1 MNEQNYDQ
9 EMMMRQKVE
18 KREKVDTIIAYCLI
32 VILIGCI
39 AILSILK
46 LTKKEDEVK
55 PDDHTPSYAT
65 LNDVVTN
72 LNNSNLDVT
81 ASTSNNAVVVT
92 TKDGSLNLNIPLVNN
107 ELEVTYNKDN
117 EEVVTNIYKEITTN
131 LCVFY
136 GNTNDICTSVVNNI
150 TKDSTVNGIRFITEG
165 DNTKVYINL
174 LASIDVSSYKEEY
187 TEETIKDIDINNYSL
202 NINDVNVSNIV
213 INNSDTDIVFTS
225 DLKNNNSDKY
235 TITIKLYD
243 ENNNSIGEESKEYAS
258 EDKLEIKFTYS
269 DSLLKDNVK
278 KYGEGINITR

>member
-1 MNEQNYDQ
+1 MNE
-9 EMMMRQKVE
+9 EEMMRQKIE

-187 TEETIKDIDINNYSL
+187 TEETIKDISINNYSL

-243 ENNNSIGEESKEYAS
+243 ENNNSIGEESKEYTT

-278 KYGEGINITR
+278 KYSINITR

>member
-46 LTKKEDEVK
+46 LTKKEDVVK

-72 LNNSNLDVT
+72 LNNSNLDIT

-150 TKDSTVNGIRFITEG
+150 TKDSTVNGIRFVTEG

-174 LASIDVSSYKEEY
+174 LASIDISSYKEEY
-187 TEETIKDIDINNYSL
+187 TEETIKDISINNYSL

-243 ENNNSIGEESKEYAS
+243 GNNNSIGEESKEYTT

-269 DSLLKDNVK
+269 DSLLKENVK
-278 KYGEGINITR
+278 KYSINITR

>member
-1 MNEQNYDQ
+1 MNE
-9 EMMMRQKVE
+9 EEMMRQKIE

-39 AILSILK
+39 VILSILK

-107 ELEVTYNKDN
+107 ELEVAYNKDN

-187 TEETIKDIDINNYSL
+187 TEETIKDISINNYSL

-235 TITIKLYD
+235 TITVKLYD
-243 ENNNSIGEESKEYAS
+243 ENNNSIGEESKEYTT

-269 DSLLKDNVK
+269 DSLLKDNIK
-278 KYGEGINITR
+278 KYSINITR

>member
-1 MNEQNYDQ
+1 MNE
-9 EMMMRQKVE
+9 EEMMRQKIE

-187 TEETIKDIDINNYSL
+187 TEETIKDISINNYSL

-235 TITIKLYD
+235 TITVKLYD
-243 ENNNSIGEESKEYAS
+243 ENNNSIGEESKEYTT

-278 KYGEGINITR
+278 KYSINITR

>member
-1 MNEQNYDQ
+1 MNE
-9 EMMMRQKVE
+9 EEMMRQKVE
-18 KREKVDTIIAYCLI
+18 KREKIDTIIAYCLI

-72 LNNSNLDVT
+72 LNNSNLDIT

-136 GNTNDICTSVVNNI
+136 GNNNDTCTSVVNNI

-174 LASIDVSSYKEEY
+174 LASIDISSYKEEY
-187 TEETIKDIDINNYSL
+187 TEETIKDISINNYSL

-243 ENNNSIGEESKEYAS
+243 ENNNSIGEESKEYTT

-278 KYGEGINITR
+278 KYSINITR

>member
-1 MNEQNYDQ
+1 MNE
-9 EMMMRQKVE
+9 EEMMRQKVE

-72 LNNSNLDVT
+72 LNNSNLDIT
-81 ASTSNNAVVVT
+81 ASTSNSAVVVT

-150 TKDSTVNGIRFITEG
+150 TKDSTVNGIRFVTEG

-187 TEETIKDIDINNYSL
+187 TEETIKDISINNYSL

-235 TITIKLYD
+235 TITVKLYD
-243 ENNNSIGEESKEYAS
+243 ENNNSIGEESKEYTT

-278 KYGEGINITR
+278 KYSINITR

>member
-1 MNEQNYDQ
+1 MNE
-9 EMMMRQKVE
+9 EEMMRQKVE

-72 LNNSNLDVT
+72 LNNSNLDIT

-187 TEETIKDIDINNYSL
+187 TEETIKDISINNYSL

-243 ENNNSIGEESKEYAS
+243 GNNNSIGEESKEYTT

-278 KYGEGINITR
+278 KYSINITR

>member
-18 KREKVDTIIAYCLI
+18 KREKVDTLIAYCLI
-32 VILIGCI
+32 VVLLACI

-46 LTKKEDEVK
+46 LTKKDDVVK

-187 TEETIKDIDINNYSL
+187 TEETIKDISINNYSL

-243 ENNNSIGEESKEYAS
+243 ENNNSIGEESKEYTT

-278 KYGEGINITR
+278 KYSINITR

>member
-1 MNEQNYDQ
+1 MNE
-9 EMMMRQKVE
+9 EEMMRQKVE

-243 ENNNSIGEESKEYAS
+243 ENNNSIGEESKEYTT

-278 KYGEGINITR
+278 KYSINITR

>member
-1 MNEQNYDQ
+1 MNE
-9 EMMMRQKVE
+9 EEMMRQKVE

-39 AILSILK
+39 VILSILK

-150 TKDSTVNGIRFITEG
+150 TKDSTVNGIRFTTDG

-174 LASIDVSSYKEEY
+174 LASIDISSYKEEY
-187 TEETIKDIDINNYSL
+187 TEETIKDISINNYSL

-243 ENNNSIGEESKEYAS
+243 ENNNSIGEESKEYTT

-278 KYGEGINITR
+278 KYSINITR

>member
-1 MNEQNYDQ
+1 MNE
-9 EMMMRQKVE
+9 EEMMRQKIE

-39 AILSILK
+39 AVLSVLK

-72 LNNSNLDVT
+72 LNNSNLDIT
-81 ASTSNNAVVVT
+81 ASTSNSAVVVT

-187 TEETIKDIDINNYSL
+187 TEETIKDISINNYSL

-243 ENNNSIGEESKEYAS
+243 GNNNSIGEESKEYTT

-278 KYGEGINITR
+278 KYSINITR

>member
-150 TKDSTVNGIRFITEG
+150 TKDSTVNGIRFVTEG

-278 KYGEGINITR
+278 KYSINIKR

>member
-1 MNEQNYDQ
+1 MNE
-9 EMMMRQKVE
+9 EEMMRQKIE

-72 LNNSNLDVT
+72 LNNSNLDIT

-187 TEETIKDIDINNYSL
+187 TEETIKDISINNYSL

-243 ENNNSIGEESKEYAS
+243 ENNNSIGEESKVYTT

-278 KYGEGINITR
+278 KYSINITR

>member
-1 MNEQNYDQ
+1 MNE
-9 EMMMRQKVE
+9 EEMMRQKIE

-174 LASIDVSSYKEEY
+174 LASIDISSYKEEY
-187 TEETIKDIDINNYSL
+187 TEETIKDISINNYSL

-243 ENNNSIGEESKEYAS
+243 ENNNSIGEESKEYTT

-278 KYGEGINITR
+278 KYSINITR

>member
-1 MNEQNYDQ
+1 MNE
-9 EMMMRQKVE
+9 EEMMRQKVE

-174 LASIDVSSYKEEY
+174 LASIDISSYKEEY
-187 TEETIKDIDINNYSL
+187 TEETIKDISISNYSL
-202 NINDVNVSNIV
+202 NINDVNISNIV

-235 TITIKLYD
+235 TVTVKLYD
-243 ENNNSIGEESKEYAS
+243 ENNNSIGEESKEYTT

-278 KYGEGINITR
+278 KYSINITR

>member
-1 MNEQNYDQ
+1 MNE
-9 EMMMRQKVE
+9 EEIMRMKKME

-117 EEVVTNIYKEITTN
+117 EELVTKIYKEITTN

-136 GNTNDICTSVVNNI
+136 GSANDICTSVVNNI

-187 TEETIKDIDINNYSL
+187 TEETIKDISINNYSL

-235 TITIKLYD
+235 TVTIKLYD
-243 ENNNSIGEESKEYAS
+243 ENNNSIGEESKEYTT

-269 DSLLKDNVK
+269 DSLLKENVK
-278 KYGEGINITR
+278 KYSINITR

>member
-81 ASTSNNAVVVT
+81 ASTSNNAIVVT

-150 TKDSTVNGIRFITEG
+150 TKDSTVNGIRFVTEG

-174 LASIDVSSYKEEY
+174 LASIDISSYKEEY
-187 TEETIKDIDINNYSL
+187 TEEIIKDISINNYSL

-235 TITIKLYD
+235 TVTIKLYD
-243 ENNNSIGEESKEYAS
+243 ENNNSIGEESKEYTT

-278 KYGEGINITR
+278 KYSINITR

>member
-72 LNNSNLDVT
+72 LNNSNLDIT

-187 TEETIKDIDINNYSL
+187 TEETIKDISINNYSL

-243 ENNNSIGEESKEYAS
+243 ENNNSIGEESKEYTT

-278 KYGEGINITR
+278 KYSINITR

>member
-1 MNEQNYDQ
+1 MNE
-9 EMMMRQKVE
+9 EEMMRQKIE

-46 LTKKEDEVK
+46 LTKKEDVVK

-72 LNNSNLDVT
+72 LNNSNLDIT

-187 TEETIKDIDINNYSL
+187 TEETIKDISINNYSL

-235 TITIKLYD
+235 TITVKLYD
-243 ENNNSIGEESKEYAS
+243 ENNNSIGEESKEYTT

-278 KYGEGINITR
+278 KYSINITR

>member
-174 LASIDVSSYKEEY
+174 LASIDISSYKEEY

-225 DLKNNNSDKY
+225 NLKNNNSDKY

-243 ENNNSIGEESKEYAS
+243 ENNNSIGEESKEYTT

-278 KYGEGINITR
+278 KYSINITR

>member
-1 MNEQNYDQ
+1 MNE
-9 EMMMRQKVE
+9 EEMMRQKIE

-72 LNNSNLDVT
+72 LNNSNLDIT

-187 TEETIKDIDINNYSL
+187 TEETIKDISINNYSL

-243 ENNNSIGEESKEYAS
+243 ENNNSIGEESKEYTT

-278 KYGEGINITR
+278 KYSINITR

>member
-1 MNEQNYDQ
+1 MNEE

-243 ENNNSIGEESKEYAS
+243 ENNNSIGEESKEYTT

-278 KYGEGINITR
+278 KYSINITR

>member
-1 MNEQNYDQ
+1 MNEQ
-9 EMMMRQKVE
+9 EMIKRQKIE

-46 LTKKEDEVK
+46 LTKKDDEVK

-150 TKDSTVNGIRFITEG
+150 TKDSTINGIRFITEG

-174 LASIDVSSYKEEY
+174 LASIDISSYKEEY
-187 TEETIKDIDINNYSL
+187 TEETIKDISISNYSL
-202 NINDVNVSNIV
+202 NINDVNISNIV

-235 TITIKLYD
+235 TVTIKLYD
-243 ENNNSIGEESKEYAS
+243 ENNNSIGEESKEYTT

-278 KYGEGINITR
+278 KYSINITR

>member
-9 EMMMRQKVE
+9 EMIMRQKVE

-46 LTKKEDEVK
+46 LTKKEDVVK

-72 LNNSNLDVT
+72 LNNSNLDIT

-150 TKDSTVNGIRFITEG
+150 TKDSTVNGIRFVTEG

-174 LASIDVSSYKEEY
+174 LASIDISSYKEEY
-187 TEETIKDIDINNYSL
+187 TEETIKDISINNYSL

-213 INNSDTDIVFTS
+213 INNSDNDIVFTS

-243 ENNNSIGEESKEYAS
+243 ENNNSIGEESKEYTT

-278 KYGEGINITR
+278 KYSINITR

>member
-107 ELEVTYNKDN
+107 ELEITYNKDN

-150 TKDSTVNGIRFITEG
+150 TKDSTINGIRFTTDG

-174 LASIDVSSYKEEY
+174 LASIDISSYKEEY
-187 TEETIKDIDINNYSL
+187 TEETIKDISINNYSL

-213 INNSDTDIVFTS
+213 INNNSDTDIVFTS

-243 ENNNSIGEESKEYAS
+243 ENNNSIGEESKEYTT

-269 DSLLKDNVK
+269 DSLLKENVK
-278 KYGEGINITR
+278 KYSINITR

>member
-1 MNEQNYDQ
+1 MNE
-9 EMMMRQKVE
+9 EEIMRMKKIE

-46 LTKKEDEVK
+46 LTKKEDVVK

-81 ASTSNNAVVVT
+81 ASTSNSAVVVT

-150 TKDSTVNGIRFITEG
+150 TKDSTVNGIRFVTEG

-174 LASIDVSSYKEEY
+174 LASIDISSYKEEY
-187 TEETIKDIDINNYSL
+187 TEETIKDISINNYSL

-213 INNSDTDIVFTS
+213 INNSDTDIVLTS

-243 ENNNSIGEESKEYAS
+243 ENNNSIGEESKEYTT

-278 KYGEGINITR
+278 KYSINITR

>member
-1 MNEQNYDQ
+1 MNE
-9 EMMMRQKVE
+9 EEMMRQKVE

-46 LTKKEDEVK
+46 LTKKEDVVK

-72 LNNSNLDVT
+72 LNNSNLDIT

-136 GNTNDICTSVVNNI
+136 GNNNDTCTSVVNNI
-150 TKDSTVNGIRFITEG
+150 TKDSTVNGIRFITDG
-165 DNTKVYINL
+165 DNTKVYVNL

-187 TEETIKDIDINNYSL
+187 TEETIKDISINNYSL

-243 ENNNSIGEESKEYAS
+243 ENNNSIGEESKEYTT

-278 KYGEGINITR
+278 KYSINITR

>member
-9 EMMMRQKVE
+9 EMMMRQKIE

-46 LTKKEDEVK
+46 LTKKDDVVK

-136 GNTNDICTSVVNNI
+136 GNTNDICSSVVNNI

-187 TEETIKDIDINNYSL
+187 TEETIKDISINNYSL

-213 INNSDTDIVFTS
+213 INNSDTDIVLTS

-235 TITIKLYD
+235 TITVKLYD
-243 ENNNSIGEESKEYAS
+243 ENNNSIGEESKEYTT

-269 DSLLKDNVK
+269 DSLLKDNIK
-278 KYGEGINITR
+278 KYSINITR

>member
-1 MNEQNYDQ
+1 MNEE

-72 LNNSNLDVT
+72 LNNSNLDIT

-107 ELEVTYNKDN
+107 ELEVIYNKDN

-150 TKDSTVNGIRFITEG
+150 TKDSTINGIRFITEG

-174 LASIDVSSYKEEY
+174 LASIDISSYKEEY
-187 TEETIKDIDINNYSL
+187 TEETIKDISINNYSL
-202 NINDVNVSNIV
+202 NINDVNVNNIV

-243 ENNNSIGEESKEYAS
+243 ENNNSIGEESKEYTT

-278 KYGEGINITR
+278 KYSINITR

>member
-9 EMMMRQKVE
+9 EMMMRQKIE

-46 LTKKEDEVK
+46 LTKKEDVVK

-72 LNNSNLDVT
+72 LNNSNLDIT

-187 TEETIKDIDINNYSL
+187 TEETIKDISINNYSL

-243 ENNNSIGEESKEYAS
+243 ENNNSIGEESKEYTT

-278 KYGEGINITR
+278 KYSINITR

>member
-1 MNEQNYDQ
+1 MNE
-9 EMMMRQKVE
+9 EEMMRQKIE

-72 LNNSNLDVT
+72 LNNSNLDIT

-107 ELEVTYNKDN
+107 ELEVAYNKDN

-187 TEETIKDIDINNYSL
+187 TEETIKDISINNYSL

-243 ENNNSIGEESKEYAS
+243 ENNNSIGEESKEYTT

-278 KYGEGINITR
+278 KYSINITR

>member
-1 MNEQNYDQ
+1 MNE
-9 EMMMRQKVE
+9 EEMMRQKIE

-72 LNNSNLDVT
+72 LNNSNLDIT

-187 TEETIKDIDINNYSL
+187 TEETIKDISINNYSL

-243 ENNNSIGEESKEYAS
+243 ENNNSIGEESKEYTT

-269 DSLLKDNVK
+269 DSLLKENVK
-278 KYGEGINITR
+278 KYSINITR

>member
-1 MNEQNYDQ
+1 MNE
-9 EMMMRQKVE
+9 EEIMRMKKIE

-187 TEETIKDIDINNYSL
+187 TEETIKDISINNYSL

-243 ENNNSIGEESKEYAS
+243 ENNNSIGEESKEYTT

-278 KYGEGINITR
+278 KYSINITR